1 MRDVQ
6 AYSPSEVSHTV
17 EGQNARG
24 AQSGDNDLQEE
35 AKNSLVEEDHSHDE
49 NPSLTHVQWFSQAIA
64 SVDEHRA
71 ATVCW
76 VEESGG
82 TLLDYCTGSIAHD
95 I

>member
-6 AYSPSEVSHTV
+6 AYSPSEVGHTV
-17 EGQNARG
+17 EGQDARG
-24 AQSGDNDLQEE
+24 AQSGDDDLQEE
-35 AKNSLVEEDHSHDE
+35 AKNSLVQEDHSHDE

-82 TLLDYCTGSIAHD
+82 TLLDYRTGSIAHD

>member
-35 AKNSLVEEDHSHDE
+35 AKNSLVQEDHSHDE